1 MHIWDHSHPHHQ
13 QLEAFCPL
21 HILAPG
27 ALVPFRPASCDY
39 LSKSNGIKPSNL
51 RLTAAGIE
59 HRIKTTTST
68 GQIAEVSFK
77 ELHCHPLA
85 HHLHLSAILFLH
97 VIFHGLFQ
105 IWNSTEL
112 FITVRAA
119 FNAKNSNHGALCGH
133 SGNQHGLA
141 NLRFPEVEPAS
152 SALEL
157 VDEIPLLAKG
167 FEHSRTLANG
177 HYPVV
182 VIFGAGGYNFDFIF
196 LMSPRH
202 WRKTKKVTGMTV
214 CNTGL
219 WINTTNQGRQA
230 PKPWPCEYHVLA
242 SASAVG
248 PGVHLVW
255 LQDPPF
261 HHLDEI
267 LNMTPRRF
275 LNFSLGSHLGWN

>member
-97 VIFHGLFQ
+97 VIFHGPF
-105 IWNSTEL
+105 SD
-112 FITVRAA
+112 
-119 FNAKNSNHGALCGH
+119 
-133 SGNQHGLA
+133 
-141 NLRFPEVEPAS
+141 
-152 SALEL
+152 LE
-157 VDEIPLLAKG
+157 
-167 FEHSRTLANG
+167 
-177 HYPVV
+177 
-182 VIFGAGGYNFDFIF
+182 
-196 LMSPRH
+196 
-202 WRKTKKVTGMTV
+202 
-214 CNTGL
+214 
-219 WINTTNQGRQA
+219 
-230 PKPWPCEYHVLA
+230 
-242 SASAVG
+242 
-248 PGVHLVW
+248 
-255 LQDPPF
+255 
-261 HHLDEI
+261 
-267 LNMTPRRF
+267 
-275 LNFSLGSHLGWN
+275 